1 MRVTSNFPYA
11 HRTGWRFQ
19 TNFKKKTGKQRK
31 VESLVCVHCELCSDQ
46 WSSDARFKPMTAS
59 SAVWCSTKQ
68 PPHLVYQSLSQ
79 MENFY
84 LLCQLFSQG
93 TQMEDVFALS
103 CKGQYELLFLQGPR
117 IKQKSICTCRYI
129 CIITNSILY
138 KAICF
143 SKKWKLISPPP
154 LSPPL
159 GLVVQYMAPPLYP
172 LLGPVVQYKAPHL
185 SPPLESLL
193 QYLAPPLPPPL
204 GPEVQSSI
212 PGGVVLLLL
221 EGEYDLAVLG

>member
-1 MRVTSNFPYA
+1 
-11 HRTGWRFQ
+11 
-19 TNFKKKTGKQRK
+19 
-31 VESLVCVHCELCSDQ
+31 
-46 WSSDARFKPMTAS
+46 MTAS

-93 TQMEDVFALS
+93 TQMEDVYLLCQIFSQGTQMEDVYLLCQLFSQGTQMEDVFALS
-103 CKGQYELLFLQGPR
+103 CKGQYKLLFLQGPR

-143 SKKWKLISPPP
+143 SKK
-154 LSPPL
+154 
-159 GLVVQYMAPPLYP
+159 
-172 LLGPVVQYKAPHL
+172 
-185 SPPLESLL
+185 
-193 QYLAPPLPPPL
+193 
-204 GPEVQSSI
+204 
-212 PGGVVLLLL
+212 
-221 EGEYDLAVLG
+221 